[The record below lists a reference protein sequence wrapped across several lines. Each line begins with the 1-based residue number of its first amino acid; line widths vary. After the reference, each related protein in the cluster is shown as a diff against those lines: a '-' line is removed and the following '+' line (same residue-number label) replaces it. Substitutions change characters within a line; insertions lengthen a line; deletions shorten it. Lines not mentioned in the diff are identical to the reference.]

1 MAGMEHLKGLND
13 PQKEAVTTT
22 KGPLLIVAGAGAGKT
37 RVITHRIAHLIS
49 QGIEPS
55 SILAVTF
62 TNKAAREMKERI
74 ERLISNEVATGNTP
88 FVSTFHA
95 LGVYLL
101 RKHYKDL
108 NIPKHFSIFDRDDS
122 KRVVKDAMK
131 KCGLDPKEYEP
142 GKILG
147 SISKQKGNATTA
159 EEFEGIASNYWEEM
173 VAEVWREYEK
183 KLKEN
188 KAFDFDDLLL
198 QTLLFLRKNKN
209 ILKQH
214 QEIWEYIH
222 VDEYQDTNK
231 VQYELIKLLAG
242 DQLNICVVGDADQ
255 TIYTWRGASI
265 GNILSFEKDFPGA
278 KTILLEENYRSTQNI
293 LGAAN
298 NVIKKNT
305 TRIEKNLFTQNV
317 EGEKIEL
324 MEGWNE
330 ANEAEKVVT
339 RVQDLIRNGASP
351 KEIAIL
357 YRANFQSR
365 VFEETLLR
373 ERISYQ
379 LVGTKF
385 FERKEVKDMLSYIR
399 CALNPEN
406 PTDIARVINVP
417 ARGIGKVTL
426 AKVLSGNKKDL
437 SGKVWEN
444 VDSFFDILKK
454 IREKST
460 SQKPSELVKFVLKT
474 SGLEA
479 FLKGQGDD
487 GLERLENIQE
497 LVSLASRY
505 DNLTPE
511 EGIGELLTDAALAT
525 DQDNI
530 SSTDNSVKLMTVHAS
545 KGLEFDYVFI
555 VGLEEGLFPHERLNE
570 KNTDNEEERRLFYVA
585 LTRTRKQAFLS
596 YAHTRTIF
604 GSTGMRVP
612 SQFIS
617 DIDEN
622 FLEATSLG
630 VNQDIDAQRKRG
642 IDAVFDI
649 DF

>member
-1 MAGMEHLKGLND
+1 MQHLENLNE
-13 PQKEAVTTT
+13 PQKEAVTTI
-22 KGPLLIVAGAGAGKT
+22 KGPLLVVAGAGAGKT
-37 RVITHRIAHLIS
+37 RVITHRIAHIIS
-49 QGIEPS
+49 QGVEPYN
-55 SILAVTF
+55 ILAVTF
-62 TNKAAREMKERI
+62 TNKAAREMKERV
-74 ERLISNEVATGNTP
+74 ERLLSGQVATGNAP

-101 RKHYKDL
+101 CRHYKDL

-122 KRVVKDAMK
+122 KRAVRSAMK
-131 KCGLDPKEYEP
+131 KCSIDPKEYEP

-159 EEFEGIASNYWEEM
+159 EEYGGMASNYWEEM
-173 VAEVWREYEK
+173 VAEVWLEYEK

-198 QTLLFLRKNKN
+198 QTLIFLRKNRS
-209 ILKQH
+209 ILKQY
-214 QEIWEYIH
+214 QDTWKYIH
-222 VDEYQDTNK
+222 VDEYQDTNR

-242 DQLNICVVGDADQ
+242 SEGHPNICVVGDADQ

-265 GNILSFEKDFPGA
+265 GNILSFEKDFLGA

-298 NVIKKNT
+298 DVIKKNV
-305 TRIEKNLFTQNV
+305 TRIDKNLFTQNI

-324 MEGWNE
+324 IEGWNE

-339 RVQDLIRNGASP
+339 RVQDLISSGANP

-373 ERISYQ
+373 ERIPYQ

-385 FERKEVKDMLSYIR
+385 FERKEIKDMLSYIR

-437 SGKVWEN
+437 AGKVAESVN
-444 VDSFFDILKK
+444 SFFDILKR

-460 SQKPSELVKFVLKT
+460 TQKPSELVKFVLKT
-474 SGLEA
+474 SGLEK
-479 FLKGQGDD
+479 FLKEQGDD

-497 LVSLASRY
+497 LASLASRY
-505 DNLTPE
+505 DGLSPE
-511 EGIGELLTDAALAT
+511 DGIGELLTDAALAT

-530 SSTDNSVKLMTVHAS
+530 SSADNSVKLMTVHAS

-555 VGLEEGLFPHERLNE
+555 VGLEEGLFPHERLDE
-570 KNTDNEEERRLFYVA
+570 KDTDNEEERRLFYVA

-622 FLEATSLG
+622 FLEASVSA

-642 IDAVFDI
+642 IDAIFGDTEW
-649 DF
+649 